1 MVTDV
6 SDMLT
11 ASIFRVVQNPVWNI
25 LKTVTSLVT
34 TFENRGSKLL

>member
-11 ASIFRVVQNPVWNI
+11 ASIFRVVQEPF
-25 LKTVTSLVT
+25 LEYP
-34 TFENRGSKLL
+34 ENGCITGNYI